1 MDRREGERLMQ
12 AVFDQNLITDSLNK
26 ESDNSLGNKI
36 GLFSKVFGCWHK
48 RLSRPVTRDR
58 VTFRSCIECGAR
70 RRFDMERYQTM
81 GPFYYPPTVNTGS
94 LRKFT

>member
-36 GLFSKVFGCWHK
+36 GFFGKVFGCWHK